1 MTRDAR
7 SKLAS
12 PKRKRDLHAG
22 KYIYRRKLPDRLRL
36 VCQQHMITRLFL
48 QTHRTPALADDERAA
63 LEAAASGTLDYAAKR
78 IIVREQTP
86 LDKCTLLLSGFVERY
101 KDTSEGR
108 RQILAI
114 HVPGDFV
121 DLHSYPLKRLEHSVA
136 ALTPV
141 TVATFPHGAVR
152 ALTEHSATLTE
163 LLWRS
168 TLIDAAINREWI
180 VSIGSRGA
188 AARLAHLFCEMFV
201 RLERIGMTHGHD
213 YDFPVTQIDLAD
225 AAGLTAVHANR
236 MLRQLREGGLVE
248 FRQGL
253 VRILD
258 WEKLRDFA
266 EFDPDYLF
274 LD

>member
-1 MTRDAR
+1 
-7 SKLAS
+7 
-12 PKRKRDLHAG
+12 
-22 KYIYRRKLPDRLRL
+22 
-36 VCQQHMITRLFL
+36 MITRLFL
-48 QTHRTPALADDERAA
+48 QTHRTPVLSDDERTA
-63 LEAAASGTLDYAAKR
+63 LEAAAATTINYAVKR
-78 IIVREQTP
+78 VIVRERAP
-86 LDKCTLLLSGFVERY
+86 LTHCTLLLNGFVERY
-101 KDTSEGR
+101 KDTPDGR

-121 DLHSYPLKRLEHSVA
+121 DLHSYPLKYLEHSVA

-141 TVATFPHGAVR
+141 TVATFPHEAIR
-152 ALTEHSATLTE
+152 ALTGSSATLTE

-180 VSIGSRGA
+180 VSVGARGA
-188 AARLAHLFCEMFV
+188 AVRLAHLFCEMFV
-201 RLERIGMTHGHD
+201 RLERIGLTRERD

-225 AAGLTAVHANR
+225 ACGLTAVHANR
-236 MLRQLREGGLVE
+236 MLRQLRERGLVE

-258 WEKLRDFA
+258 WDGLRDHG
-266 EFDPDYLF
+266 EFDPAYLY